1 MVSQERAAKPNV
13 QEADVVMMASPQ
25 MSITVGV
32 EELRKRYD
40 KDFEHCLFKNGI
52 DWRDNMD
59 LVQKELKAYCNDESY
74 KIEMVSFLAQ

>member
-32 EELRKRYD
+32 EELRKWYEKR
-40 KDFEHCLFKNGI
+40 FELCLLKHGI
-52 DWRDNMD
+52 KWRDSLE
-59 LVQKELKAYCNDESY
+59 LVPKELEAYCNDESY